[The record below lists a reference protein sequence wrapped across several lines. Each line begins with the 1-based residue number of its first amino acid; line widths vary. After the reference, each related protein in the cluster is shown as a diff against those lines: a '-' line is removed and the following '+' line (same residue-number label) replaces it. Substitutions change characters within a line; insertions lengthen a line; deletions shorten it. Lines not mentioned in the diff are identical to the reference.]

1 MIISDRPHTSHLS
14 FFNFMKP
21 LLFSLLTFSLAT
33 AQEWKPL
40 WPGEA
45 PGAPRPAAGTEEIR
59 EGLRYRNVEVPQYML
74 YQPEKPSGQCIVVLP
89 GGGYSIVSGENEG
102 TEVAAWGLANDI
114 TIMVVKYRV
123 GQKELGYQFPVPLL
137 DARRAIR
144 TARARASEWK
154 IDPAKIGIMGFSA
167 GGHLASMCATMF
179 EESFEAETK
188 DEIDAKSCRPDF
200 QILGYPVIAM
210 GTKHGHGGSQNNLLG
225 QNVPQEKADRFNTS
239 KRLTKKSPPLFFVHS
254 SDDRAVPLRNVTDYI
269 ARCAELGIP
278 VSGGVY
284 PDGGHGYGIK
294 GRGTT
299 VGWADHLS
307 AWLKAMRSL

>member
-1 MIISDRPHTSHLS
+1 M
-14 FFNFMKP
+14 NF
-21 LLFSLLTFSLAT
+21 LLLSLLTFTLAT

-45 PGAPRPAAGTEEIR
+45 PGAPRPPEGTEETGK
-59 EGLRYRNVEVPQYML
+59 GLRHRNIEVPQYML
-74 YQPEKPSGQCIVVLP
+74 YQPEKQSGQCIVVLP
-89 GGGYSIVSGENEG
+89 GGGYGIVSGENEG
-102 TEVAAWGLANDI
+102 TDVAAWGLAQDI
-114 TIMVVKYRV
+114 TIVVVKYRV
-123 GQKELGYQFPVPLL
+123 GKKELGYQFPVPLL

-144 TARARASEWK
+144 TARAHAAEWK
-154 IDPAKIGIMGFSA
+154 IDPKKIGIMGFSA

-179 EESFEAETK
+179 DEKFETETK
-188 DEIDAKSCRPDF
+188 DEIDALSCRPDF

-210 GTKHGHGGSQNNLLG
+210 GTDHGHRGSQNNLLG
-225 QNVPQEKADRFNTS
+225 TEVSPEKANRFNTA
-239 KRLTKKSPPLFFVHS
+239 KRLTKNCCPLFFVHS
-254 SDDRAVPLRNVTDYI
+254 SDDRVVPLRNVTDYI

-299 VGWADHLS
+299 VGWSNHL
-307 AWLKAMRSL
+307 ATWLKMMR